1 MLEVIDD
8 AAESNQDGV
17 AGGVSRSP
25 IDEIVREGARRMLEA
40 VIRRDTRAGVV
51 ADRDSHR
58 DHMTEGL
65 DEALDLLERPAQS
78 LRRT

>member
-1 MLEVIDD
+1 M
-8 AAESNQDGV
+8 NQV
-17 AGGVSRSP
+17 L
-25 IDEIVREGARRMLEA
+25 RRMLEA
-40 VIRRDTRAGVV
+40 VVRRDTRAGVV
-51 ADRDSHR
+51 ADRVAHR

>member
-1 MLEVIDD
+1 
-8 AAESNQDGV
+8 
-17 AGGVSRSP
+17 
-25 IDEIVREGARRMLEA
+25 MLEA

-51 ADRDSHR
+51 ADRVAHR

-65 DEALDLLERPAQS
+65 DEALDLLERAAQS

>member
-1 MLEVIDD
+1 M
-8 AAESNQDGV
+8 
-17 AGGVSRSP
+17 SRSP

-51 ADRDSHR
+51 ADRDAHR